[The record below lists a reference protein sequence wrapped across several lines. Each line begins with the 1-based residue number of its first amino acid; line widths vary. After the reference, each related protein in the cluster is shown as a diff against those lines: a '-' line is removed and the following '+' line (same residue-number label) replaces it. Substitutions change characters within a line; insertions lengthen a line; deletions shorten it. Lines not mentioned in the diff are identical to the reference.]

1 MRALFIEDDDLNRRI
16 VEDMLRVGG
25 AEMVGAADAL
35 TGLEIFGRE
44 EFDIVLVD
52 LRMPKVDGFETIR
65 RIRAW
70 EDEDRR
76 DVPVIV
82 VTADTGERID
92 DDCRAAGADA
102 ILLKPV
108 AMRELFEVIAD
119 LVVAGGGAGGK
130 RRRSPPASN

>member
-25 AEMVGAADAL
+25 AEMVGAENA
-35 TGLEIFGRE
+35 TVGLEIFGRE
-44 EFDIVLVD
+44 RFDIVLVD
-52 LRMPKVDGFETIR
+52 LRMPLIDGFETMK

-70 EDEDRR
+70 DDDRR
-76 DVPVIV
+76 DVPLIV
-82 VTADTGERID
+82 VTADTGEHID

-119 LVVAGGGAGGK
+119 LVVSGSQP
-130 RRRSPPASN
+130 RRIG